1 MKKSIVLCSILVSSL
16 LAEVDVSE
24 ESILQK
30 LQNSSATS
38 FNQKSFMPDISLIL
52 DASMVHRDIEDAQM
66 GHLEVP
72 GLVHG
77 HGGGGHEG
85 HDHASMHEK
94 KGFNLNYAEL
104 AISSSVD
111 PYFDLTAIFHIGESS
126 FEIEEG
132 YIKTRELP
140 YNLSVKLGKF
150 KSAFGYLNDKHHHAY
165 SFADMPFIYSA
176 LVGGHALNEKGV
188 QLQYVFPTDLYLMA
202 GVELLRGENESSY
215 GGSAFSPLN
224 AEEDFKGIDAASQP
238 NLLIGY
244 IKSSFDAGDA
254 GTLLGG
260 VSIASGESRISH
272 LEDEEGAHAFAGTT
286 KIYGV
291 DLTYKKYFSATK
303 ALSFQNEYLYRD
315 MRGTRYIP
323 NPTSDAWSKE
333 LATSK
338 EQSGFYSSLVY
349 QHTKNWRVGARYS
362 AISKNDV
369 TVAGIDTKKEDDLNV
384 LTAMLEYNPSEF
396 SRIRLQYNN
405 NSSQFNEDGG
415 REDLHEVILQF
426 NYTIGAHG
434 AHAF

>member
-1 MKKSIVLCSILVSSL
+1 MRKSIALCALLVSPI
-16 LAEVDVSE
+16 LAAVDVSE

-38 FNQKSFMPDISLIL
+38 FNQKSFIPDISLVL
-52 DASMVHRDIEDAQM
+52 DASIVHRDMEDAESK
-66 GHLEVP
+66 HLEVP

-77 HGGGGHEG
+77 HSHSHEG
-85 HDHASMHEK
+85 HHHAAINEK

-104 AISSSVD
+104 GISSSVD
-111 PYFDLTAIFHIGESS
+111 PYFDLTAIFHLGESS

-132 YIKTRELP
+132 FIKTRNLP
-140 YNLSVKLGKF
+140 YNLSMKLGKF

-165 SFADMPFIYSA
+165 NFADMPFIYSA
-176 LVGGHALNEKGV
+176 LVGGHALNEKGI

-202 GVELLRGENESSY
+202 GVELLRGENELSF
-215 GGSAFSPLN
+215 GDGAFAPPH
-224 AEEDFKGIDAASQP
+224 ADEDFLGVEAASQP
-238 NLLIGY
+238 NLVIGY

-254 GTLLGG
+254 GSILGG
-260 VSIASGESRISH
+260 VSIASGDSRINH
-272 LEDEEGAHAFAGTT
+272 LEDEEGAHAFAGEV

-291 DLTYKKYFSATK
+291 DMTYKKYFSATK
-303 ALSFQNEYLYRD
+303 SLSFQNEYLYRD
-315 MRGTRYIP
+315 MSGIRYIP
-323 NPTSDAWSKE
+323 NATADAWSKE
-333 LATSK
+333 LALSK

-362 AISKNDV
+362 GILTNDV
-369 TVAGIDTKKEDDLNV
+369 LVGSVDRKKEDDLDV
-384 LTAMLEYNPSEF
+384 FTAMLEYNPSEF

-405 NSSQFNEDGG
+405 NGTQFNEEGN
-415 REDLHEVILQF
+415 REDMHEVILQF